1 MSEDIV
7 QIIGGLNNKAAL
19 KQHIYR
25 NTKAVFDQ
33 LKKCAKEIAHDLTPE
48 VIKKDKSLEVKYFEK
63 SEFEFHLK
71 FSGDTIAFIMHTN
84 VFNFPPDHELSK
96 MPYVQ
101 DSPQR
106 SYSGMIQ
113 AYNFLSDSI
122 KYQRLADVGYLIARL
137 FINSEGHFYVDGQRQ
152 LGFLFKDF
160 AKNKIDEDSIVKII
174 EQSMLFALD
183 FDLYVPPM
191 EMMSQMTLQQKNYVN
206 NPSGMATGKRLGFKK
221 E

>member
-1 MSEDIV
+1 M
-7 QIIGGLNNKAAL
+7 QFIGGLNNKAAL

-101 DSPQR
+101 DSP
-106 SYSGMIQ
+106 
-113 AYNFLSDSI
+113 
-122 KYQRLADVGYLIARL
+122 
-137 FINSEGHFYVDGQRQ
+137 
-152 LGFLFKDF
+152 
-160 AKNKIDEDSIVKII
+160 
-174 EQSMLFALD
+174 
-183 FDLYVPPM
+183 
-191 EMMSQMTLQQKNYVN
+191 
-206 NPSGMATGKRLGFKK
+206 
-221 E
+221 